1 MYNKCNEF
9 NTYVTFENQK
19 VKTGANFPMMKK
31 TWKTLGLM
39 AFCSAIVIARPSDV
53 RADETSGPGLS
64 YGNYLV
70 TVDSDK
76 VTISKDEE
84 GQETLMT
91 ATKGNSFQV
100 MEDMGDGTVKVKVN
114 DTYGYLPVDG
124 NATVTQTDESTLAAL
139 EVKNKAD
146 DAVDFRQSIANY
158 GLQFVGGRYAY
169 GGSDPR
175 TGVDCSGFTRYVLQH
190 AAGINLSRSS
200 GGQASQGR
208 AISADQMRPGDLLFY
223 GSSRAIN
230 HVAMYIGNGQVV
242 HSSTY
247 STGIKT
253 SPWNYRAPVKI
264 VNVIG
269 D

>member
-1 MYNKCNEF
+1 MYNNRNEF
-9 NTYVTFENQK
+9 NNYVTFENQK

-53 RADETSGPGLS
+53 RADEISGPGLS

-76 VTISKDEE
+76 VTISKDED
-84 GQETLMT
+84 GQEALMT
-91 ATKGNSFQV
+91 ATKGTSFQV

-146 DAVDFRQSIANY
+146 ATVDFRQSIANY

-169 GGSDPR
+169 GGTDPR

-200 GGQASQGR
+200 GGQATQGR

-223 GSSRAIN
+223 GSGRSIN

-253 SPWNYRAPVKI
+253 SPWNYRTPVKI

>member
-1 MYNKCNEF
+1 
-9 NTYVTFENQK
+9 
-19 VKTGANFPMMKK
+19 MMKK

-124 NATVTQTDESTLAAL
+124 NATVTQTDANTLAEL
-139 EVKNKAD
+139 EVKNKVD
-146 DAVDFRQSIANY
+146 EAVDFRQSIANY

>member
-1 MYNKCNEF
+1 
-9 NTYVTFENQK
+9 
-19 VKTGANFPMMKK
+19 MMKK

-53 RADETSGPGLS
+53 RADEISGPGLS

-70 TVDSDK
+70 TVNSDK

-84 GQETLMT
+84 GREALMT
-91 ATKGNSFQV
+91 ASKGSSFEV
-100 MEDMGDGTVKVKVN
+100 MEDMGDGQVKVKVN
-114 DTYGYLPVDG
+114 DNTYGYLPVNG
-124 NATVTQTDESTLAAL
+124 NATVTETDEETLAAL
-139 EVKNKAD
+139 D
-146 DAVDFRQSIANY
+146 DKKQVEAAVDFRQSIANY

-169 GGSDPR
+169 GGTDPH
-175 TGVDCSGFTRYVLQH
+175 TGVDCSGFTRYVMQH
-190 AAGINLSRSS
+190 AAGITISRSS
-200 GGQASQGR
+200 GGQAAQGR
-208 AISADQMRPGDLLFY
+208 AISADQMRPGDLIFY
-223 GSSRAIN
+223 SSGRSIN

-253 SPWNYRAPVKI
+253 SPWNYRTPVKI
-264 VNVIG
+264 VNILG

>member
-1 MYNKCNEF
+1 
-9 NTYVTFENQK
+9 
-19 VKTGANFPMMKK
+19 MMKK

-53 RADETSGPGLS
+53 RADEISGPGLS

-76 VTISKDEE
+76 VTISKDED
-84 GQETLMT
+84 GQEALMT
-91 ATKGNSFQV
+91 ATKGTSFQV
-100 MEDMGDGTVKVKVN
+100 MADMGDGTVKVKVN

-146 DAVDFRQSIANY
+146 ATVDFRQSIANY

-169 GGSDPR
+169 GGTDPR

-200 GGQASQGR
+200 GGQATQGR

-223 GSSRAIN
+223 GSGRSIN

-253 SPWNYRAPVKI
+253 SPWNYRTPVKI